1 MNFLMNFLKDEEGQ
15 DLVEYSLLLGF
26 VALAAGAILI
36 TLGTDL
42 TAAYTKIDSKVLAA
56 TSAIK

>member
-1 MNFLMNFLKDEEGQ
+1 MDFLMNFLKDEEGQ

-36 TLGTDL
+36 TLGADL
-42 TAAYTKIDSKVLAA
+42 TAVYTKIDSKVLAA
-56 TSAIK
+56 KSAIK